1 MNGVAMS
8 EVVVVAIISAAP
20 GKGADAEALMTGS
33 LIPSTHAEDGC
44 ITFALHRGLA
54 DPDRLV
60 LVERW
65 VSRDALDRHLAADH
79 LAAFRAAVAPL
90 SAAPAQVIVM
100 EAIPAGDPAKGA
112 LAMA

>member
-8 EVVVVAIISAAP
+8 EVVVVAIVSAAA
-20 GKGADAEALMTGS
+20 GKGAEAEALIAGT
-33 LIPSTHAEDGC
+33 LIPPTHAEDGC
-44 ITFALHRGLA
+44 ITFALHRDLA

-65 VSRDALDRHLAADH
+65 SSREALDRHLAADH
-79 LAAFRAAVAPL
+79 LAAFRAAVASL
-90 SAAPAQVIVM
+90 SAAPAQVVLL

-112 LAMA
+112 LATA

>member
-1 MNGVAMS
+1 MNGVTMS
-8 EVVVVAIISAAP
+8 EVVVVAIISAAA
-20 GKGADAEALMTGS
+20 GKGAQAEALVTGT
-33 LIPSTHAEDGC
+33 LVPPTHAEDGC
-44 ITFALHRGLA
+44 ITFALHRDLA

-65 VSRDALDRHLAADH
+65 SGREALDRHLAADH

-90 SAAPAQVIVM
+90 SAAPAQVVVM

-112 LAMA
+112 LAIA